1 MKGLEVE
8 DRFESAK
15 EKIIGVKRE
24 RHSIGIL
31 SEKTVHAV
39 LKNYYEPDEDCQ
51 EIPVEGMVADIYRD
65 GRIVE
70 IQTAHF
76 NKLREKLARFLPY
89 YDVTVVYPVPRIK
102 WLIWLDEVTGECTP
116 KRKSPAKGTPYLIFP
131 ELYKVKNFLR
141 NENINF
147 RIAMLD
153 IEEYRLLN
161 GWSSNRKKGSTRF
174 DRIPVAFPEEYV
186 IERREDYLQ
195 FLPIELP
202 EEFTTSDLA
211 KCASIPV
218 RLARITMNILF
229 YVGVVKKCG
238 KRGNTIVYVI
248 DE

>member
-1 MKGLEVE
+1 ME
-8 DRFESAK
+8 DRFEAAK
-15 EKIIGVKRE
+15 EKVIGIERE
-24 RHSIGIL
+24 RKSIGIL

-65 GRIVE
+65 GDIIE

-89 YDVTVVYPVPRIK
+89 YNVTVVYPIPKRK
-102 WLIWLDEVTGECTP
+102 WLIWVDEETGETLP
-116 KRKSPAKGTPYLIFP
+116 KRKSPFKGTPYHIFP
-131 ELYKVKNFLR
+131 ELYKIKSYLR

-161 GWSSNRKKGSTRF
+161 GWSFDKKRGSSRY
-174 DRIPVAFPEEYV
+174 DRIPVAFPEEYI
-186 IERREDYLQ
+186 IERPEDYMQ

-202 EEFTTSDLA
+202 DEFTTADLA
-211 KCASIPV
+211 ECASIPV
-218 RLARITMNILF
+218 SLARVAMNILF
-229 YVGVVKKCG
+229 YVGVVEKTG
-238 KRGNTIVYVI
+238 KRGNTIVYQI
-248 DE
+248 SE

>member
-1 MKGLEVE
+1 MKGLKVE

-15 EKIIGVKRE
+15 EKVIGVERE

-39 LKNYYEPDEDCQ
+39 LKNYYEPDEDCH
-51 EIPVEGMVADIYRD
+51 EIPVEGMVADIYKN
-65 GRIVE
+65 GSIIE
-70 IQTAHF
+70 IQTAQF

-89 YDVTVVYPVPRIK
+89 YDVTVVYPVPRVK
-102 WLIWLDEVTGECTP
+102 WLVWIDDVTGERMP
-116 KRKSPAKGTPYLIFP
+116 KRKSPAKGTPYHIFP
-131 ELYKVKNFLR
+131 ELYKIKNFLR
-141 NENINF
+141 NENISF

-161 GWSSNRKKGSTRF
+161 GWSSNRKKGSTRY

-186 IERREDYLQ
+186 IDRIEDYMQ

-211 KCASIPV
+211 ECASIPV
-218 RLARITMNILF
+218 ALARVTMNILF
-229 YVGVVKKCG
+229 HVGVVKKQG
-238 KRGNTIVYVI
+238 KKGNKIVYVI
-248 DE
+248 NE

>member
-1 MKGLEVE
+1 MKGLEVK

-15 EKIIGVKRE
+15 EKVIGVERE

-51 EIPVEGMVADIYRD
+51 EIPVEGMVADIYKD
-65 GRIVE
+65 GSIIE

-89 YDVTVVYPVPRIK
+89 YDVTVVYPVPRTK
-102 WLIWLDEVTGECTP
+102 WLIWLDEATGECMP
-116 KRKSPAKGTPYLIFP
+116 KRKSPAKGTPYNIFP

-153 IEEYRLLN
+153 VEEYRLLN
-161 GWSSNRKKGSTRF
+161 GWSSDRKRGSTRY
-174 DRIPVAFPEEYV
+174 DRIPIAFTEEYI
-186 IERREDYLQ
+186 IERKEDYLQ
-195 FLPIELP
+195 FLPIGLP

-218 RLARITMNILF
+218 GIARVTMNILF

-238 KRGNTIVYVI
+238 KRGNAILYVI